1 MAVSVA
7 LRNKKL
13 LEAGMDGGG
22 DTTCER
28 CAIGLIRPG
37 RPGETRRINHARV
50 EYILPPSWGGDRT
63 TKNCALLCGQCKDEL
78 KFVKERVLNFSEIH
92 YKVWCKAFEG
102 TALTPEQDLADAYAD
117 GWDERAPLPSTELD
131 EHAISKKEA
140 EMLSRDTKDGSVEIF
155 KHMTRDEY
163 AAGKRFENTPTDDTD
178 TTLNFS
184 E

>member
-1 MAVSVA
+1 MAA
-7 LRNKKL
+7 TITLRNKKL

-22 DTTCER
+22 EVICDR
-28 CAIGLIRPG
+28 CSMSLIRPG
-37 RPGETRRINHARV
+37 RPGEIRRVNHARV
-50 EYILPPSWGGDRT
+50 EYIITPSYGGERT
-63 TKNCALLCGQCKDEL
+63 TKNCAMLCGHCKEEL
-78 KFVKERVLNFSEIH
+78 KFIKEKILAFSEDH
-92 YKVWCKAFEG
+92 YKTWCETFEG
-102 TALTPEQDLADAYAD
+102 VAVTPEQDLADAYAD

>member
-78 KFVKERVLNFSEIH
+78 KFVKERHRNWMNMQKAKPRRKCLQRCQRKTQLRFS
-92 YKVWCKAFEG
+92 
-102 TALTPEQDLADAYAD
+102 
-117 GWDERAPLPSTELD
+117 RA
-131 EHAISKKEA
+131 
-140 EMLSRDTKDGSVEIF
+140 
-155 KHMTRDEY
+155 
-163 AAGKRFENTPTDDTD
+163 
-178 TTLNFS
+178 
-184 E
+184 